1 MPQFSSDVPSLC
13 KAMGKPDFRYHS
25 FDNIDFIPQT
35 PYVKAPVEE
44 ADHVEASTPLPAP
57 EVTLRPRDV
66 SREATELPTENSLTD
81 ARSIPLSKVFS
92 VLEQNRIASGT
103 PAKGLNEIFR

>member
-13 KAMGKPDFRYHS
+13 KAMGKPDFRYRS
-25 FDNIDFIPQT
+25 FDNIAFIPQT

-44 ADHVEASTPLPAP
+44 AEHVEASKPLPAP
-57 EVTLRPRDV
+57 EVTLRPQDG
-66 SREATELPTENSLTD
+66 STESTALPIENFLTD

-92 VLEQNRIASGT
+92 MLEKNRITSGM